1 MNVKDIDL
9 GWEKIIKNMKTLDKK
24 VLKVGI
30 QEGDMSADGKNTM
43 AYIAR

>member
-30 QEGDMSADGKNTM
+30 QEGDVS
-43 AYIAR
+43 

>member
-24 VLKVGI
+24 VCDDEV
-30 QEGDMSADGKNTM
+30 
-43 AYIAR
+43 AYIAMHVERFRVALQK

>member
-24 VLKVGI
+24 SIKSGY
-30 QEGDMSADGKNTM
+30 S
-43 AYIAR
+43 RR